1 MKKKLL
7 TLLPIF
13 IISCSQDNPI
23 TVKPNGHTENE
34 TIDFKLKIENVSKS
48 DTLKLSNGKTESIIL
63 SSGTWV
69 IYSKSNPLFVNG
81 QKNSSSDMEKLA
93 EDGIG
98 FIVNSKLVDGVSV
111 TGMTQEIKPNSFIEI
126 PFKAKVGD
134 KFSFA
139 TMLNQ
144 SNDLFYAVEGIE
156 LFDKDKEPIKGDLT
170 SQVILWDLGTEI
182 NQELGLGDEQGA
194 RQKEPNFGK
203 TESDTVKK
211 IEDKKDS
218 FNYPKVIDIIKLT
231 LTNDDTHE
239 HKDGDKH

>member
-1 MKKKLL
+1 MKKHLL
-7 TLLPIF
+7 ALLPIF

-23 TVKPNGHTENE
+23 TVKDKGHSENE

-69 IYSKSNPLFVNG
+69 IYSKSNPLFING
-81 QKNSSSDMEKLA
+81 QKNNSSDMEKLA

-98 FIVNSKLVDGVSV
+98 FTVNPKLVDEVSMS
-111 TGMTQEIKPNSFIEI
+111 GLTQEIKPNSFIEI

-134 KFSFA
+134 KLSFA
-139 TMLNQ
+139 TMLSQ
-144 SNDLFYAVEGIE
+144 SNDLFYSTEGID

-170 SQVILWDLGTEI
+170 SQVFLWDLGTEV

-194 RQKEPNFGK
+194 RQKSPNFGK
-203 TESDTVKK
+203 TESDNVKK
-211 IEDKKDS
+211 IEDKKDG
-218 FNYPKVIDIIKLT
+218 FNYPKVVDIIKVT
-231 LTNDDTHE
+231 LTNEDKHD